1 MGQITILSQPCSSE
15 YDITSLLE
23 EEAALYADEAESS
36 YMVAEPAQYPPR
48 AEAVTQLRRHNSAD
62 LMAMEEMSDDLQTQL
77 SELKEQGIKSEQKLV
92 KLEKTMVVCLLVS
105 VLVLIGLVFIFLRG
119 EFLSSCF

>member
-1 MGQITILSQPCSSE
+1 MVNMGQDYSYSQPSSSE

-48 AEAVTQLRRHNSAD
+48 AEAVTQLSRPYGYGGD
-62 LMAMEEMSDDLQTQL
+62 E
-77 SELKEQGIKSEQKLV
+77 
-92 KLEKTMVVCLLVS
+92 
-105 VLVLIGLVFIFLRG
+105 
-119 EFLSSCF
+119 